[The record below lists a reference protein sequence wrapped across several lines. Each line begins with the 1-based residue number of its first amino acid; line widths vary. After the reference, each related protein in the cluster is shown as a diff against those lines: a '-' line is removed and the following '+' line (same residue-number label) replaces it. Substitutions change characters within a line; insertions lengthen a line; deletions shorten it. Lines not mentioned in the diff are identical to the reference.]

1 MVKSHHAVQRAPWDT
16 CRFISALVPEVGWC
30 CQPCGARKGSAS
42 PSTAPTQELCPLSQT
57 RAPAHPDDWL
67 FWVPLPFCSSRH
79 PSPWVPHPP
88 LCLTSCE
95 CVHAHMCP
103 NHCAWLS
110 ISLFTQTKQTSGEKL
125 MDGSEILS
133 LLESA
138 RKPTEFIGAVT
149 STSQSWVQV
158 AVCFHAPCLCS
169 AFLPFLYAFLMCV
182 CVCVFYPG
190 GFALNTWE
198 GLHFHPSVP
207 SPHIHHMSSVPLQ
220 EHTSDVQKVILL
232 THFNSI

>member
-1 MVKSHHAVQRAPWDT
+1 MVKSHHAVRRAPWDT

-30 CQPCGARKGSAS
+30 CRPCGARKGSAS
-42 PSTAPTQELCPLSQT
+42 PSTAPTQELSLLSRT

-67 FWVPLPFCSSRH
+67 FPLPFCSSCH
-79 PSPWVPHPP
+79 PSPWVPRPP
-88 LCLTSCE
+88 LCLTGCE
-95 CVHAHMCP
+95 CVHAHVCP

-158 AVCFHAPCLCS
+158 AICFHAPCLCS

-182 CVCVFYPG
+182 CVCVCFLSRWLCLKYLRG
-190 GFALNTWE
+190 
-198 GLHFHPSVP
+198 
-207 SPHIHHMSSVPLQ
+207 SSLPPLCACPTY
-220 EHTSDVQKVILL
+220 TSYV
-232 THFNSI
+232 FSSITRTYFRCSESNLADTF